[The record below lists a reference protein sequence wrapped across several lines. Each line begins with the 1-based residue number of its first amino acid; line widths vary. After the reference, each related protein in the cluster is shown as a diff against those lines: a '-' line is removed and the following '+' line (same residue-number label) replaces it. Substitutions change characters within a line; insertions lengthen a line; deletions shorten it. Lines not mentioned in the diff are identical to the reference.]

1 MALRSLRGDCQRW
14 AGQRSKNVVSIAEN
28 GDQKRLKEEK
38 VLEKW
43 LAGFRFNSLTSFG
56 LA

>member
-1 MALRSLRGDCQRW
+1 MDKGLT

-38 VLEKW
+38 VREKW
-43 LAGFRFNSLTSFG
+43 LAGFRFNSLNSFG